1 MSDPKNMSVVSL
13 NPPDHEGFMT
23 KCGGSYQSWKKR
35 WFVLKGAQLYY
46 FKTRKDKK
54 ATGVISISKESF
66 VKEDSSKKSGKP
78 CIAIG
83 TTERVFFM
91 YPDANQEQVDLI
103 RVLTGVV
110 ERLKGSNS
118 TITTSGNVNTVNTN
132 TNVTT
137 GNTNVTTTTTPVV
150 NNNVTTPTTPVVNNG
165 NGGNTTPLQIQT
177 ANTVSTTIVN
187 NTVTVNSNGNVP
199 TNNVS
204 STGNTTP
211 SGGAVLSKSREI
223 IPFMVEDANKVL
235 EFWNIWFESIPKS
248 GDINTN
254 SLPNYSLVIS
264 CDGGE
269 LSWRSYGPQNIFIQ
283 KMVDFFWNVGAPESE
298 IDRLNDFG
306 ALVNPVS
313 IGSWINMS
321 KIGGMDGG
329 WFFPVS
335 ISLKIALEACDPD
348 SPEIS
353 AGNGN
358 EVVKAIQQWSELNKI
373 EECIYVGRD
382 MGAAPPRQ
390 TEIRIKLNQPTV
402 ADQLN
407 VAISAFK
414 HFRFPDIPP
423 QILSILRQ
431 FSNPGIILSI
441 ISSSE
446 GFVKI
451 GVLFPQPNWN
461 IALQLI
467 EEGRKLGNSIAS
479 SVDLFTKLN
488 NVFQC
493 PVPDFIEFQYLSPGF
508 GYNVY
513 KEEFNVFIH
522 FKSN

>member
-1 MSDPKNMSVVSL
+1 MSDPKNVSVVSL

-23 KCGGSYQSWKKR
+23 KCGGSVQSWKKR
-35 WFVLKGAQLYY
+35 WFVLKGTQLYY

-54 ATGVISISKESF
+54 ATGVILLSKESF
-66 VKEDSSKKSGKP
+66 VKEDSSKKAGKP
-78 CIAIG
+78 CIAVG

-91 YPDANQEQVDLI
+91 YPDSNQEQVDWI

-110 ERLKGSNS
+110 ERLKGGP
-118 TITTSGNVNTVNTN
+118 ITTTPTTPINNTPTTNLNGSGNTTTSPTTTTIHSGDTQKKDGDNNNTVKVQSANIVTSTVVNPTVSGNVNTP
-132 TNVTT
+132 
-137 GNTNVTTTTTPVV
+137 TTTTQSGSTSHI
-150 NNNVTTPTTPVVNNG
+150 NTSPT
-165 NGGNTTPLQIQT
+165 GG
-177 ANTVSTTIVN
+177 S
-187 NTVTVNSNGNVP
+187 
-199 TNNVS
+199 
-204 STGNTTP
+204 
-211 SGGAVLSKSREI
+211 VLVKSKDI

-248 GDINTN
+248 GEGNPN
-254 SLPNYSLVIS
+254 ALPNYQLVMS

-269 LSWRSYGPQNIFIQ
+269 LSWRSFGPQNIFIQ

-329 WFFPVS
+329 WFFPVP

-348 SPEIS
+348 SPEVA
-353 AGNGN
+353 AGGGN
-358 EVVKAIQQWSELNKI
+358 QVVKSVQQWTELNKI

-390 TEIRIKLNQPTV
+390 TELRIKLNQPTV

-423 QILSILRQ
+423 QILNILRQ
-431 FSNPGIILSI
+431 LSNPGLILSVI
-441 ISSSE
+441 TSSE

-451 GVLFPQPNWN
+451 GILFPQPNWN
-461 IALQLI
+461 VALQLV
-467 EEGRKLGNSIAS
+467 EEGRKLGNSIAAG
-479 SVDLFTKLN
+479 VDLFSKLN
-488 NVFQC
+488 TVFQC
-493 PVPDFIEFQYLSPGF
+493 TVPDYIEFQYLTPGF

-513 KEEFNVFIH
+513 KEEFNVFVH
-522 FKSN
+522 YRSN